1 MTYFVKNQIYRTK
14 PDDNP
19 ELLDEY
25 TYPHIDEDGT
35 ALSQAEDNYYARLI
49 SELTMQ
55 IDEGNDITE
64 TPDILFIQNW
74 YTDAELMMPILTIS
88 ITNAE
93 LISAFQTQI
102 GNIKPI
108 NKDLQNAVLLHEQ
121 VVDSV
126 YDDVVWTKEKLF
138 RNQDGV
144 YILETIRRIGDKHRT
159 TSADTR
165 ILRDAEAC
173 KWGRKYMPQQMYK
186 NVFAPVEE
194 DPSRTPVV
202 LAMRQDMQEKL
213 AQYTLST
220 GKKASV
226 IVEEALNQFFN
237 DNTRQ

>member
-19 ELLDEY
+19 EILDEY

-35 ALSQAEDNYYARLI
+35 ALSQAENNYYARLI
-49 SELTMQ
+49 SDLEMQ
-55 IDEGNDITE
+55 IAEGNDISAV
-64 TPDILFIQNW
+64 PDTLFVQNW
-74 YTDAELMMPILTIS
+74 YADKELTIPILQIS
-88 ITNAE
+88 ITHAD
-93 LISAFQTQI
+93 LIRAFQTQI
-102 GNIKPI
+102 GNCKPV
-108 NKDLQNAVLLHEQ
+108 NPNLQNAVLLHEQ

-159 TSADTR
+159 TSTDTR

-173 KWGRKYMPQQMYK
+173 EWGRKYMPQQMYK

-226 IVEEALNQFFN
+226 IVEEALNKFFN